1 VTYYRAR
8 LARIHAADFTMYAR
22 AAADRLLAELGTG
35 SGVILDLGCGAGD
48 LSEAITGAGYDY
60 FGIDLSPDMVA
71 LARRRRPGIRVEQG
85 SVFDLPDVGGVRAI
99 VAVGEVVNY
108 AGDPRAGLAGIHA
121 WLRACRRALAPG
133 GLLLLDAAGPLRA
146 DPEPLTAVQTG
157 EGYRLEVTTVTDA
170 GRRTLTRTIRI
181 VDDEGE
187 DAETHEL
194 ELIEPLEILAAM
206 RSAGFTATALSG
218 YRDDLPFP
226 RGWSGF
232 LGRVILD
239 A

>member
-8 LARIHAADFTMYAR
+8 LAAIHAADFTMYAR
-22 AAADRLLAELGTG
+22 AAAERLLAELGPG
-35 SGVILDLGCGAGD
+35 SGVVLDLGCGAAD
-48 LSEAITGAGYDY
+48 LADTLTGAGYDY
-60 FGIDLSPDMVA
+60 LGIDLSPEMVA
-71 LARRRRPGIRVEQG
+71 LAHRQRPGIHVEQG
-85 SVFDLPDVGGVRAI
+85 SAFDLPDVRGVRAI

-108 AGDPRAGLAGIHA
+108 ATDPRAGLAGIHA
-121 WLRACRRALAPG
+121 WLRACHSALVPG
-133 GLLLLDAAGPLRA
+133 GLLLFDAAGPLRA
-146 DPEPLTAVQTG
+146 EPEPLTAAQTG
-157 EGYRLEVTTVTDA
+157 EGYRLEVTTATDA

-187 DAETHEL
+187 QTEVHTLA
-194 ELIEPLEILAAM
+194 LIEPLEILAAM
-206 RSAGFTATALSG
+206 RSAGFAASALPG
-218 YRDDLPFP
+218 YRDDLPFR